1 MLGWLLLVFF
11 TPALAQ
17 MGPATTAQNAATGFG
32 VLQRRYS
39 DGAIS
44 HYVMTGNNDGWQYT
58 IHATDLVKRDANGRY
73 YEEIR
78 WSNLTSNAQQSLTPA
93 SLLLG
98 QTVSQDDPVSYMK
111 VPDLTAVQPLL
122 IGPITDTLTIY
133 SDLLLAMRAQ
143 LVQPGQTAYVA
154 RTSPNSWADG
164 KHVLLGQDVV
174 DFSLKV
180 ENVNSA
186 EHTETLLIQHIPPPA
201 LHVQLPAKWMHEPV
215 SAGPPNFVQVS
226 RQGDG
231 FIAEIGKETFD
242 VQLVVDT
249 RDGRI
254 LSAAMHN
261 PVALA
266 TRECADRELTHCK
279 PENLRTTLR
288 EITWKLVP

>member
-1 MLGWLLLVFF
+1 MLRWLLLVFF
-11 TPALAQ
+11 TPVLAQ
-17 MGPATTAQNAATGFG
+17 IGPTTTAQQVATGFG
-32 VLQRRYS
+32 MLQRRYA

-78 WSNLTSNAQQSLTPA
+78 WSNLTSNAQQPLTPA
-93 SLLLG
+93 SLALG
-98 QTVSQDDPVSYMK
+98 QTVSLDDPVSYMK
-111 VPDLTAVQPLL
+111 VPDLAAVQPLL
-122 IGPITDTLTIY
+122 VGPITDTLTIY
-133 SDLLLAMRAQ
+133 SDLLLAIQAK

-164 KHVLLGQDVV
+164 QHVLLGQDVV

-180 ENVNSA
+180 ENVNA
-186 EHTETLLIQHIPPPA
+186 AVHTETLLIQHVPPPA
-201 LHVQLPAKWMHEPV
+201 LHVQLPAKWMQEAV
-215 SAGPPNFVQVS
+215 SAEPPNFVQVS
-226 RQGDG
+226 RHGDG
-231 FIAEIGKETFD
+231 FTAEIGKETFD

-266 TRECADRELTHCK
+266 TRECADRELTHCEPANSK
-279 PENLRTTLR
+279 TTLR